1 MSLGSEGNRF
11 AFELFCSGDVNVMI
25 ALLTL
30 PELVVIVF
38 LAALTVVCMRTSRR
52 GSKKD

>member
-1 MSLGSEGNRF
+1 
-11 AFELFCSGDVNVMI
+11 MI